1 MNIFEHGAFTLR
13 HINITCDSIWGLNH
27 IKCSVVQ
34 VFCGKYYMSG
44 SVLVQHSE
52 ECKQFSTVQTTTFI
66 QIHKMYKHQG
76 LDFCLKQYSVS
87 KNKIPI
93 F

>member
-1 MNIFEHGAFTLR
+1 MNIFEHGAFILR

-52 ECKQFSTVQTTTFI
+52 ECKQFSTVQNYFYTASQNVQTPRTKF
-66 QIHKMYKHQG
+66 
-76 LDFCLKQYSVS
+76 LFEA
-87 KNKIPI
+87 I
-93 F
+93 FNVQK